1 MSKNKNKKMT
11 HTKKPSPSSGEADT
25 KEERNHS
32 FYMSK
37 TKK

>member
-11 HTKKPSPSSGEADT
+11 HTKKPSPSSGEADI

-32 FYMSK
+32 FIK
-37 TKK
+37 ILTAK